1 MGKNKKE
8 KDINLKTVKECIK
21 CYQNI
26 TNKKEIKCIKHILKQ
41 YDNEELLKLKTEIIL
56 ENNKM
61 NYIDNIKIPIWV
73 NALSIS
79 TMIFIEFIKAYFKK
93 ESITMLIIV
102 CVDLFLVAFN
112 MSYVIANGLVRVI
125 DKKNIYRRNKTNLLI
140 EKIID
145 EFLEK

>member
-1 MGKNKKE
+1 
-8 KDINLKTVKECIK
+8 
-21 CYQNI
+21 
-26 TNKKEIKCIKHILKQ
+26 
-41 YDNEELLKLKTEIIL
+41 
-56 ENNKM
+56 
-61 NYIDNIKIPIWV
+61 
-73 NALSIS
+73 
-79 TMIFIEFIKAYFKK
+79 MIFIEFIKAYFKK